1 MTNSVGGIYTLLQTC
16 NSIDSKLI
24 RFIIRHA
31 IYCAQVQS
39 PAGRNYM
46 LCYERLK
53 TNSGLVPDLRAMV
66 MTFQWSCI
74 FHWMPSYYVCFRT
87 DYVEIRNIV
96 YSWLQMDSSA
106 NRRFFGTLR
115 IFVINIITVTL
126 KMQFLTWCD
135 VWGRILRNSLFR
147 SVGCSLIEGP
157 KQNKKNIVIPEGT
170 EKSRSWGSVAPE
182 PVATKFLQAE
192 CHPAPNHAY

>member
-1 MTNSVGGIYTLLQTC
+1 
-16 NSIDSKLI
+16 
-24 RFIIRHA
+24 
-31 IYCAQVQS
+31 
-39 PAGRNYM
+39 
-46 LCYERLK
+46 
-53 TNSGLVPDLRAMV
+53 
-66 MTFQWSCI
+66 
-74 FHWMPSYYVCFRT
+74 
-87 DYVEIRNIV
+87 
-96 YSWLQMDSSA
+96 
-106 NRRFFGTLR
+106 
-115 IFVINIITVTL
+115 
-126 KMQFLTWCD
+126 MQFLTWCD